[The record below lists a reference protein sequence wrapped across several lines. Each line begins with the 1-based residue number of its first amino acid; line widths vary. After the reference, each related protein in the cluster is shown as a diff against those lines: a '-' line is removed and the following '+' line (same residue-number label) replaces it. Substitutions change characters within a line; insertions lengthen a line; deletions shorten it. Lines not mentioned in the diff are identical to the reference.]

1 MENEQRMVDNTQ
13 NGGQGRVATRQ
24 QKGFW
29 SRLRLTEEIEGYLMI
44 LPWLIGF
51 PLFTAGPMLTGLG
64 LVFAHYDILSPPR
77 WAGLANLQ
85 RLLRDDLVM
94 VATLNTFVLTI
105 LSVLPRLVIALL
117 LALLLNQKLR
127 GIGLFRTIYYTPTI
141 VPAFASV
148 VLWILL
154 LQKDAG
160 AVNYGL
166 RSIGL
171 PALGWLTDPVTAK
184 FAIALMTIFYFGPQ
198 MLVFLAALQGVPLQL
213 YESAMVDGAG
223 SLTRFWTITLP
234 LITPAIFFNMVV
246 LIVETLQ
253 IFTPPFLSTM
263 GGPMNS
269 TTTSVMY
276 IYEQGFGSLRM
287 GYASALSWLLFLLI
301 LLFTTLQFRLSGW
314 VHYES
319 N

>member
-1 MENEQRMVDNTQ
+1 MVNGRGMVDRMKGSEEKIMTAKQ
-13 NGGQGRVATRQ
+13 PKGGGAR
-24 QKGFW
+24 W
-29 SRLRLTEEIEGYLMI
+29 RLTEEVEGYLMI
-44 LPWLIGF
+44 LPWVIGF
-51 PLFTAGPMLTGLG
+51 LLFTAGPMLAGLG
-64 LVFAHYDILSPPR
+64 LVFTHYDILSPPK
-77 WAGLANLQ
+77 WAGLANVQ
-85 RLLRDDLVM
+85 RLLRDDLVLT
-94 VATLNTFVLTI
+94 VTLNTFALTV
-105 LSVLPRLVIALL
+105 LSVAPRLVIALL
-117 LALLLNQKLR
+117 LALLLDQKLR
-127 GIGLFRTIYYTPTI
+127 GIGIFRTIFYTPTI

-148 VLWILL
+148 VLWVLL
-154 LQKDAG
+154 LQKEAG
-160 AVNYGL
+160 ALNYALRGL
-166 RSIGL
+166 GL
-171 PALGWLTDPVTAK
+171 PGPGWLTDPLTAK
-184 FAIALMTIFYFGPQ
+184 FAIALMTLFYFGPQ
-198 MLVFLAALQGVPLQL
+198 MLVFLAALQGVPRQL

-223 SLTRFWTITLP
+223 PFTRFWRITLP

-287 GYASALSWLLFLLI
+287 GYASALSGLLFLLI
-301 LLFTTLQFRLSGW
+301 LLFTALQFRLSGW